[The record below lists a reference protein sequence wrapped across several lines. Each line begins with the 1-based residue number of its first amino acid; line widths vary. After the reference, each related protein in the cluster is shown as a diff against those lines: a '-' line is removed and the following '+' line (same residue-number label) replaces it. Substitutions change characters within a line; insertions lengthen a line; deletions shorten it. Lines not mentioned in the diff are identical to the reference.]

1 MNNTDYE
8 DDNEIPYNKDANRY
22 VTSIAVIISIGVT
35 LAKNSLVGSIWICL
49 TFIFFPILYTALRF
63 IMSDCINKALIFDRN
78 FYDDDIM
85 RFDDSE
91 KNCYVKEFL
100 EEMNQ
105 RANFWITI
113 ISMAIAMFCWSLQ

>member
-1 MNNTDYE
+1 MNDTVYTD
-8 DDNEIPYNKDANRY
+8 DSEIPYNKDANRY
-22 VTSIAVIISIGVT
+22 VTLIAGVISIGIA
-35 LAKNSLVGSIWICL
+35 LAKNSLVGCIWIFSV
-49 TFIFFPILYTALRF
+49 FIFFPMLYTAFRF
-63 IMSDCINKALIFDRN
+63 IMSDCINKASIFDRN

-85 RFDDSE
+85 RFDNSE

-113 ISMAIAMFCWSLQ
+113 ISMAIAMFCWSLW